1 MTVDYRPR
9 VLGTAKQIHALVC
22 ARDRLCDVDRLVGNR
37 ARVTGNYTRIT
48 MLTERTI
55 ATLVTLLN
63 PTCFGLTRRRAGGGS
78 LALIKMSLKF
88 LVGLKEVIITV
99 KQALVADEANY
110 IR

>member
-1 MTVDYRPR
+1 VTVDYRPW

-55 ATLVTLLN
+55 ATLVTLFKSYLLWSN
-63 PTCFGLTRRRAGGGS
+63 SATGWWWELDQDVPQVLGGAEGSHHHCKAGTGGD
-78 LALIKMSLKF
+78 
-88 LVGLKEVIITV
+88 GG
-99 KQALVADEANY
+99 
-110 IR
+110 

>member
-9 VLGTAKQIHALVC
+9 VLGTAKQIHTLVS

-55 ATLVTLLN
+55 AALVTLFKSYLLWSN
-63 PTCFGLTRRRAGGGS
+63 SAAGWWWELGPDQDVPQVLGGAEGSHHHSKAGTGGG
-78 LALIKMSLKF
+78 
-88 LVGLKEVIITV
+88 
-99 KQALVADEANY
+99 
-110 IR
+110 